1 MSASSASYAKRIAVA
16 LALAVPNAGFAA
28 TCDATLIP
36 TASMARLDYDPFA
49 FTRPV
54 ERITFEV
61 ESRANAAC
69 EVEFV
74 LLDQTRTAVS
84 STMIGSSGVQVGF
97 IASTGDAALVPTAVP
112 GTWRASLQPGTRTRL
127 AIQAIVTQDAVA
139 SAGEHATPLSL
150 ELRDVG
156 ALATTV
162 APMPVS
168 VVLAVV
174 PRAQM
179 NIVGAIA
186 TFGQGQSVAQVDF
199 GVLASNA
206 TRRVFLQIRADT
218 AARLTIDSANAGR
231 FRGAERRSGRLD
243 AALGRHRR
251 SATDVGRH
259 VAPAR
264 RHAGRARAASG
275 GHVYRHADDRPQR
288 ALSGSGFR
296 DRRCRE
302 EASRT
307 LPRAS

>member
-1 MSASSASYAKRIAVA
+1 MSASSSFVKRVAVA
-16 LALAVPNAGFAA
+16 LTLTVPNAGFAA
-28 TCDATLIP
+28 TCNAALIP

-49 FTRPV
+49 FTRPL
-54 ERITFEV
+54 EQITFEV

-84 STMIGSSGVQVGF
+84 STTIGSSGVQVGF
-97 IASTGDAALVPTAVP
+97 IASTGDATLVPTAVP

-139 SAGEHATPLSL
+139 SAGEHVTPLTL

-162 APMPVS
+162 TPMLVS

-186 TFGQGQSVAQVDF
+186 TFGQGQGIAQVDF

-218 AARLTIDSANAGR
+218 IARLTIDSANAGR
-231 FRGAERRSGRLD
+231 LLPEGNLRGMDSIAY
-243 AALGRHRR
+243 
-251 SATDVGRH
+251 SA
-259 VAPAR
+259 
-264 RHAGRARAASG
+264 
-275 GHVYRHADDRPQR
+275 
-288 ALSGSGFR
+288 ALSGVPVDLTQHWER
-296 DRRCRE
+296 IVDPP
-302 EASRT
+302 RT
-307 LPRAS
+307 LAGTSLPLDISLGALGQHLAGKYSDTLTIVLSAL

>member
-1 MSASSASYAKRIAVA
+1 MSANLASYAKRIAVA

-84 STMIGSSGVQVGF
+84 STTIGSSGVQVGF
-97 IASTGDAALVPTAVP
+97 LASTGDAALVPTAVP
-112 GTWRASLQPGTRTRL
+112 GTWRASLQPATRTRL

-218 AARLTIDSANAGR
+218 TARLTIDSANAGR
-231 FRGAERRSGRLD
+231 LLPEGDLRGMDSIAY
-243 AALGRHRR
+243 
-251 SATDVGRH
+251 SA
-259 VAPAR
+259 
-264 RHAGRARAASG
+264 
-275 GHVYRHADDRPQR
+275 
-288 ALSGSGFR
+288 ALSGVPV
-296 DRRCRE
+296 DLTQHWE
-302 EASRT
+302 DIVDPPRT
-307 LPRAS
+307 LAGTSLPLDITLGALGPHLAGTYSDTLTIVLSAL